1 MCAKNCWSLDPLTS
15 GRLLSQVS
23 LFFSLLSYKEASSQ
37 KKKLQTYFV
46 TFSNTTVLYFL
57 MHIGEIIG
65 NLPNKECEGARGD
78 ILMDIGPS
86 IGYLHQP

>member
-23 LFFSLLSYKEASSQ
+23 LFFSLLSYKETSSQ

-57 MHIGEIIG
+57 MQIGEIIG
-65 NLPNKECEGARGD
+65 NLPNKECEGA
-78 ILMDIGPS
+78 GPS
-86 IGYLHQP
+86 IGYLHQS